1 MMISSTRSWQPAG
14 RSDRIRLIGRCEL
27 PLFAAQDWDW
37 FSSPSTGK
45 IKKGD
50 GTNAATLSIS
60 RKSVLLL
67 FNAVGALRKNRNVR
81 RILRHGRGLLRR
93 SFTCPLL
100 DDTLLL
106 GAAVDRKGGQDA
118 EDDEQRR

>member
-1 MMISSTRSWQPAG
+1 M
-14 RSDRIRLIGRCEL
+14 